1 MQIEI
6 KFKIGGVEFVLSR
19 EDVERK
25 LHDVKP
31 EDVREVAVT
40 VNGKR
45 YPVKQALAEATGLL
59 RGDFNTHT
67 AMNVFRRLSFP
78 VSAEPI
84 SLLAGTEELI
94 CPKCEKPYT
103 FKRLSQAQFALEGCS
118 CETPAETIEI
128 PMGAVLTNLG
138 GLLVVRVPKQ
148 G

>member
-1 MQIEI
+1 MRVQI
-6 KFKIGGVEFVLSR
+6 KFKVGGVEFSLSK
-19 EDVERK
+19 EDVEQK
-25 LHDVKP
+25 LQAVKP

-40 VNGKR
+40 VNGNR

-84 SLLAGTEELI
+84 SLLGGTEELI
-94 CPKCEKPYT
+94 CPKCSKPYT

-118 CETPAETIEI
+118 CETPAEAIEI

-138 GLLVVRVPKQ
+138 GLLVVRVPKR